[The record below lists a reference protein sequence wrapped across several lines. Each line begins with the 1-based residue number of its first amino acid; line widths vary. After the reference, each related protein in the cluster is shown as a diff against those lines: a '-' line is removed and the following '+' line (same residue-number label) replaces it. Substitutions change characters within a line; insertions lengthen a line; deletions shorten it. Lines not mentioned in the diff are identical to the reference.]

1 MTNLNITPLNL
12 QETPKQ
18 WSIFASDSP
27 LGNNADI
34 SANHKR
40 DMAYRVWRTRTGT
53 ALLEYGGFDLEAFN
67 FNACSAHP
75 ISRIKTDTAT
85 LPADAA
91 TAWIC
96 SHDISHDVAVFMPTC
111 DLRICPDCAARQTAR
126 LAARYIPKA
135 IDLTKEYPQ
144 YHLRHIVFTTPIE
157 LTSDTPDRINKQV
170 KRYSRLPKA
179 ALDIVQDVGQQHGR
193 DWSTLGAIQSAE
205 FGTDGLKLHFHV
217 VQFGAYVDQ
226 SELVKAWKQVTNNE
240 SSIVFIRKIDASSHE
255 AIQNDVIETLKYS
268 VKFWSTNA
276 ETGETE
282 YLEPTVMP
290 HLLRVLKGVRRVKSW
305 GCFYNLP
312 KPKKEPFCCETC
324 KNEMLRV
331 GTADWSLVQTALESG
346 KSFKQVKFEQSFLN
360 LKLANKSKKAK
371 LYESHSPPDSDE
383 KYRQKDMWKPVSH
396 SHYHYEDNL

>member
-1 MTNLNITPLNL
+1 MSNPTITPTLRPFN
-12 QETPKQ
+12 
-18 WSIFASDSP
+18 P
-27 LGNNADI
+27 LGFKTTDSNTLHAQTNVP
-34 SANHKR
+34 KR
-40 DMAYRVWRTRTGT
+40 DMNYRAWRTRVGT

-67 FNACSAHP
+67 FNDCSERP
-75 ISRIKTDTAT
+75 ISRMKTDTAT

-96 SHDISHDVAVFMPTC
+96 SHDISHDAAVFMPTC

-135 IDLTKEYPQ
+135 IDLTKEYPH

-157 LTSDTPDRINKQV
+157 LTSDTPEKINKQV

-179 ALDIVQDVGQQHGR
+179 ALDIVQDLGTQYGR
-193 DWSTLGAIQSAE
+193 DWTTLGAIQSAE

-240 SSIVFIRKIDASSHE
+240 SSIVFIRKIDASSPE
-255 AIQNDVIETLKYS
+255 AIQNDVVETLKYS
-268 VKFWSTNA
+268 VKFWSKND

-282 YLEPTVMP
+282 YLEPTIMP

-312 KPKKEPFCCETC
+312 KPEKKPFCCETC
-324 KNEMLRV
+324 KHEMERV
-331 GTADWSLVQTALESG
+331 GVENWHLVQKAITDG
-346 KSFKQVKFEQSFLN
+346 KSYKQVKFEQSFLN

-371 LYESHSPPDSDE
+371 LYESHSPPDDGE
-383 KYRQKDMWKPVSH
+383 KYRQKDLFKPLSH

>member
-1 MTNLNITPLNL
+1 MPNTTITSPTE
-12 QETPKQ
+12 QQTPKH
-18 WSIFASDSP
+18 WSISTSNSS
-27 LGNNADI
+27 LGTDANI
-34 SANHKR
+34 SANPKR
-40 DMAYRVWRTRTGT
+40 DMAYRVWRTRVGT
-53 ALLEYGGFDLEAFN
+53 ALLDYGGLDKEAFN
-67 FNACSAHP
+67 FNGCSLHP
-75 ISRIKTDTAT
+75 ISRIKTNTPT

-96 SHDISHDVAVFMPTC
+96 SHNLEHDAALFMPTC

-135 IDLTKEYPQ
+135 IDLTKENPQ

-157 LTSDTPDRINKQV
+157 LTSDTPEKIQKQIV
-170 KRYSRLPKA
+170 RYARLPKV
-179 ALDIVQDVGQQHGR
+179 ALDIVQEVGNLHGR
-193 DWSTLGAIQSAE
+193 DWTTLGGIQSAE

-240 SSIVFIRKIDASSHE
+240 ASIVFIRKIDASSPE

-268 VKFWSTNA
+268 VKFWATD
-276 ETGETE
+276 ETTGETK
-282 YLEPTVMP
+282 YLDPTVMP
-290 HLLRVLKGVRRVKSW
+290 HLLRTLKGIRRVKSW

-312 KPKKEPFCCETC
+312 DIKKEPFCCETC
-324 KNEMLRV
+324 SHEMERV
-331 GTADWSLVQTALESG
+331 GVENWHLVIKAVTDG
-346 KSFKQVKFEQSFLN
+346 KTYKQVKFEQSFLN
-360 LKLANKSKKAK
+360 LKLANKSKKAT
-371 LYESHSPPDSDE
+371 LYQSKSPPDSDE